1 MSSVER
7 AKATQIANIQ
17 KKTGKSLDELTN
29 LIQSSGL
36 SKHGELRN
44 MLMEK
49 LGLGFGDATNLVHFV
64 LKTDVE
70 IAAKEMGLS
79 TADVLDDIYSGPKV
93 SLRPIHEKLIS
104 SIQQFGEFEIAPK
117 KGYVSLRRK
126 RQFAMLGP
134 ASNTQFELGINVKNL
149 ETDERL
155 VEQPAGSM
163 CNYKVRL
170 TDADQVDEIVVS
182 WVRRAYQAAG
192 QILANAPQ
200 NLEYYRL
207 SRATD

>member
-17 KKTGKSLDELTN
+17 KKTGKSLDEITS

-36 SKHGELRN
+36 SKHGELRS

-49 LGLGFGDATNLVHFV
+49 LGLGFEDATNLVHFA
-64 LKTDVE
+64 LKTDVQ
-70 IAAKEMGLS
+70 IAAKEKGLS
-79 TADVLDDIYSGPKV
+79 TADVLNDIYSGPKA

-134 ASNTQFELGINVKNL
+134 ASNTRFELGINVKNL

-155 VEQPAGSM
+155 VEQPTGSM

-170 TDADQVDEIVVS
+170 IDADQVDEIVVS
-182 WVRRAYQAAG
+182 WVRRAY
-192 QILANAPQ
+192 
-200 NLEYYRL
+200 E
-207 SRATD
+207 ATG

>member
-7 AKATQIANIQ
+7 AKATKIANIQ
-17 KKTGKSLDELTN
+17 KKTGKSLDELTI

-70 IAAKEMGLS
+70 IAAKEKGLS
-79 TADVLDDIYSGPKV
+79 TADVLDDIYNGAKV

-149 ETDERL
+149 ETDVRL

-163 CNYKVRL
+163 CNYKVRI
-170 TDADQVDEIVVS
+170 TNADQVDEIVVS

-192 QILANAPQ
+192 
-200 NLEYYRL
+200 
-207 SRATD
+207 

>member
-64 LKTDVE
+64 LKTDME
-70 IAAKEMGLS
+70 IAAKEKELS

-93 SLRPIHEKLIS
+93 SLRPIYEKLIS

-163 CNYKVRL
+163 CNYKVRI
-170 TDADQVDEIVVS
+170 TNADQVDEIVVS

-192 QILANAPQ
+192 
-200 NLEYYRL
+200 
-207 SRATD
+207 

>member
-70 IAAKEMGLS
+70 KATKEKGLS
-79 TADVLDDIYSGPKV
+79 TADVLNDIYSGPKV

-104 SIQQFGEFEIAPK
+104 SIQQFGEFEIVPK

-170 TDADQVDEIVVS
+170 TDADQVDEIIVS
-182 WVRRAYQAAG
+182 WVRLAYQAAG
-192 QILANAPQ
+192 
-200 NLEYYRL
+200 
-207 SRATD
+207 